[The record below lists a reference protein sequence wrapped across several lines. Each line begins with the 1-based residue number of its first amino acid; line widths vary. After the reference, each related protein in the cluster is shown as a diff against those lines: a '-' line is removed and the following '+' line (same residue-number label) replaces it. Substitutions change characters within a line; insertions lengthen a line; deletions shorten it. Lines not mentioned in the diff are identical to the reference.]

1 MTSEGFPSV
10 NDSDSMIEEPHGNY
24 RCECDDFL
32 QKHIANKHISGVMP
46 SLEVCGGIRDYK

>member
-1 MTSEGFPSV
+1 
-10 NDSDSMIEEPHGNY
+10 MIEAPCDNY

-32 QKHIANKHISGVMP
+32 QMHMANKDISGVMP

>member
-1 MTSEGFPSV
+1 
-10 NDSDSMIEEPHGNY
+10 MIEEPCGNY

-32 QKHIANKHISGVMP
+32 QMHMANKDISGVMP